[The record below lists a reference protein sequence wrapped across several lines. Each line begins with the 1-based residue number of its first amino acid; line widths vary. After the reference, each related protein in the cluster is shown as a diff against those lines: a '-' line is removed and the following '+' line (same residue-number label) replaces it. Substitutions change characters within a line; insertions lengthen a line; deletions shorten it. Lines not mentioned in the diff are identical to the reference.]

1 MRTSAAVSCLA
12 AVSIVAFAMP
22 SAAASAAGAAA
33 AGGAKPTTAARS
45 APSAA
50 TPVLPQPTGPY
61 QIGVVNLHLIDA
73 SRPDLYNP
81 PQTYRE
87 LMVSVVYPAQHAAR
101 YPRMPLMTR
110 EVSAGFN
117 ALAGVDNY
125 DVPEGTTIDY
135 SAIKTFEHTAAP
147 VARGRFPV
155 VLYSPGL
162 GDVRS
167 WDSVLVDQLAS
178 EGYVVVTIDPTYD
191 ASAVE
196 FPGGRVASSRLL
208 QMYAQ
213 AVADGTQTQFLEK
226 VVLGTR
232 VADAK
237 FVLDS
242 LTRLAAGQ
250 NPDAEHA
257 PLPTGLGSALDLG
270 RVGMFGHSGGGFAT
284 LEAMYEDPRIKAGIN
299 MDGTLEFDFG
309 APTDTNFSPVAQHGL
324 SKPFLILSSDS
335 SDACTAADDPSC
347 AAVLAHSTG
356 WHADITLPGTQHG
369 SLTDAEVL
377 MPQLSAVMT
386 PEEIASDTGT
396 APIRDVM
403 AQEELLISGFFDTNL
418 LRRDTSSAAA
428 GS

>member
-1 MRTSAAVSCLA
+1 MKTAAISCLTAVSLA
-12 AVSIVAFAMP
+12 AVTL
-22 SAAASAAGAAA
+22 SASGASAASHRTLTS
-33 AGGAKPTTAARS
+33 KTS
-45 APSAA
+45 A
-50 TPVLPQPTGPY
+50 TPRLPRPTGLYP
-61 QIGVVNLHLIDA
+61 IGVVNLHLVDS

-81 PQTYRE
+81 PQAYRE
-87 LMVSVVYPAQHAAR
+87 LMVSVVYPARRTAG
-101 YPRMPLMTR
+101 YPTAPLMTSGT
-110 EVSAGFN
+110 SAGFN

-125 DVPEGTTIDY
+125 DVPSDVTIDY
-135 SAIKTFEHTAAP
+135 SAIKTFEHVGAPTAH
-147 VARGRFPV
+147 GRFPV

-196 FPGGRVASSRLL
+196 FPGGRVAPSRLL
-208 QMYAQ
+208 EMYAQ

-232 VADAK
+232 VEDAK

-242 LTRLAAGQ
+242 LTRLAEGQ
-250 NPDAEHA
+250 DPDAEHA
-257 PLPTGLGSALDLG
+257 PLPTGLGPALDLG
-270 RVGMFGHSGGGFAT
+270 QVGMFGHSGGGFAT

-299 MDGTLEFDFG
+299 MDGTLEFVFG

-324 SKPFLILSSDS
+324 TKPFLILSSDAP
-335 SDACTAADDPSC
+335 DACTAAADPSC

-356 WHADITLPGTQHG
+356 WHADITLPGTLHG

-386 PEEIASDTGT
+386 PAEIMSDTGT
-396 APIRDVM
+396 APTADVM
-403 AQEELLISGFFDTNL
+403 AVEQSLISGFFDTNL
-418 LRRDTSSAAA
+418 R
-428 GS
+428 

>member
-1 MRTSAAVSCLA
+1 MSCLT
-12 AVSIVAFAMP
+12 AVSIVALAVFP
-22 SAAASAAGAAA
+22 SGASAV
-33 AGGAKPTTAARS
+33 AGGAKPTKATKS

-50 TPVLPQPTGPY
+50 TPQLPRPTGPY
-61 QIGVVNLHLIDA
+61 QVGVVNLHLIDS
-73 SRPDLYNP
+73 SRPDRYHP

-87 LMVSVVYPAQHAAR
+87 LMTSVVYPAQHAAEYQR
-101 YPRMPLMTR
+101 APLMTSGA
-110 EVSAGFN
+110 SAGFN
-117 ALAGVDNY
+117 ALADVYNY
-125 DVPEGTTIDY
+125 NVPKGTTIDY
-135 SAIKTFEHTAAP
+135 AAIETFEHMGAPAAS
-147 VARGRFPV
+147 GRFPV

-178 EGYVVVTIDPTYD
+178 EGYVVVTVDPTYD

-208 QMYAQ
+208 QMDAQ
-213 AVADGTQTQFLEK
+213 AVADGTETQFLEA

-232 VADAK
+232 VADTK

-242 LTRLAAGQ
+242 LTRLTGGR

-257 PLPTGLGSALDLG
+257 PLPAGLGPALDLG

-299 MDGTLEFDFG
+299 MDGTLEYVFG

-324 SKPFLILSSDS
+324 SKPFLILSSDAP
-335 SDACTAADDPSC
+335 DACTAADDPSC

-356 WHADITLPGTQHG
+356 RHADITLPGTRHG

-377 MPQLSAVMT
+377 MPQLSGVMT
-386 PEEIASDTGT
+386 PDEIASDTGT
-396 APIRDVM
+396 APTSDVM
-403 AQEELLISGFFDTNL
+403 AKEELLVSGFFESNL
-418 LRRDTSSAAA
+418 SCRDTPGAGA